1 MPQTSL
7 TDTSTHQ
14 VLSLQ
19 YGCPELLEKCQTNC
33 NRTLSLEY
41 DDIVEGELPQ
51 FEVSDIKFEQSI
63 EAPLTPTD
71 TATLSGSSSY
81 TSGLNVYPCIQPPGH
96 VATKNGTGG
105 GGVGLCV
112 RRIGDNGAW
121 QELEVGCGQI
131 GPKLKPFL
139 GRCWQW
145 SGVCSQGKP
154 TPRVPHLCH
163 YGRLCPVCTQG
174 SEA

>member
-1 MPQTSL
+1 MN
-7 TDTSTHQ
+7 
-14 VLSLQ
+14 
-19 YGCPELLEKCQTNC
+19 K
-33 NRTLSLEY
+33 TLFPEY

-121 QELEVGCGQI
+121 QELEVGFVMIKLDLSSLIYRQVLVTVWCAEPKQI
-131 GPKLKPFL
+131 DALVPAPLSL
-139 GRCWQW
+139 WQALP
-145 SGVCSQGKP
+145 SLHPGV
-154 TPRVPHLCH
+154 
-163 YGRLCPVCTQG
+163 
-174 SEA
+174 